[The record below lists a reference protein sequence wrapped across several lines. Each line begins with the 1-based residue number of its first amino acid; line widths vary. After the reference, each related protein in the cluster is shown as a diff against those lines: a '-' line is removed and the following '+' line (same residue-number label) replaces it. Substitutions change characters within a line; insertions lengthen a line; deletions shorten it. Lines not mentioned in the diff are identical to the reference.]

1 MSDTATTEG
10 QEPTVHG
17 CPEVSSCGQR
27 VLLVPRERWF
37 EVTRALVA
45 DGFDMLVDL
54 TGVDYLLTPGRK
66 VGRAVQP
73 ERFEVVVNLLS
84 ISRRERLR
92 LRTQV
97 PETDP
102 TLASLFD
109 IHPGAEAHERET
121 FDMFGIVFEGH
132 PDLTRILMPEDWHG
146 HPLRKD
152 YQPGRIPVQFKGAN
166 A

>member
-1 MSDTATTEG
+1 MTDTATVG
-10 QEPTVHG
+10 ANEPAVHG
-17 CPEVSSCGQR
+17 CPVIMSCGQR

-54 TGVDYLLTPGRK
+54 TGVDYLLVPGRT
-66 VGRAVQP
+66 VGAGVDP

-97 PETDP
+97 PESDP
-102 TLASLFD
+102 VLASLFD
-109 IHPGAEAHERET
+109 LHPGAHRRGPRARNRT
-121 FDMFGIVFEGH
+121 
-132 PDLTRILMPEDWHG
+132 PA
-146 HPLRKD
+146 
-152 YQPGRIPVQFKGAN
+152 PGRAGA
-166 A
+166 APRAGTARPRPPPGTRTAATTAAHCRRG